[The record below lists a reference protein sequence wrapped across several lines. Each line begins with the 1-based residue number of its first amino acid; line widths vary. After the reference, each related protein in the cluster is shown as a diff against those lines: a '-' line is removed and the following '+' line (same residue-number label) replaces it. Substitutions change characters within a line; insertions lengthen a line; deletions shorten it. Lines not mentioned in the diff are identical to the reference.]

1 MLTTRVVEL
10 STALYF
16 YNYTTTMARK
26 TTKKLT
32 TTQDVMQAIEPMS
45 AMDAMSRL
53 AQVMNDSPTVVKMA
67 NTEWPIKALR
77 PATQWLIAEE
87 SLKIQKSEEGNF
99 TDVIKQFAQNIPSVV
114 KVLTLAILNDKK
126 RIYGDNTDGSFSE
139 EYRAVYDTIMWE
151 TDSQSWIG
159 LLVEVMNM
167 LSLDYFFAST
177 NAIAMIREM
186 ALGKKMTMEEQ
197 KQSLAVPNTVK

>member
-1 MLTTRVVEL
+1 MVRVVEL

-16 YNYTTTMARK
+16 YYYTTMARK

-32 TTQDVMQAIEPMS
+32 TNEDVMRAIEPMS
-45 AMDAMSRL
+45 AIDAMSRL

-99 TDVIKQFAQNIPSVV
+99 SDVIKQFAQNIPSVV

-126 RIYGDNTDGSFSE
+126 RIYGNNTDGTFSE

-197 KQSLAVPNTVK
+197 KQSLAVQNTDR

>member
-1 MLTTRVVEL
+1 MIRVVEL

-16 YNYTTTMARK
+16 YYYTTMARK

-99 TDVIKQFAQNIPSVV
+99 SDVIKQFAQNIPSVV

-197 KQSLAVPNTVK
+197 KQSLAVPNTAR

>member
-1 MLTTRVVEL
+1 MVEL

-16 YNYTTTMARK
+16 YNYYTTTMAKK
-26 TTKKLT
+26 TRNKLT
-32 TTQDVMQAIEPMS
+32 TTQDIVQPTEQMS
-45 AMDAMSRL
+45 ALDAMTRL
-53 AQVMNDSPTVVKMA
+53 AQVMNDSPTIVKMA
-67 NTEWPIKALR
+67 NTEWAIKALR

-126 RIYGDNTDGSFSE
+126 RIYGDNTNGEFSD

-159 LLVEVMNM
+159 LLVEIMNM

-197 KQSLAVPNTVK
+197 KQSLAAPNTAR

>member
-1 MLTTRVVEL
+1 MLITRVVEL

-16 YNYTTTMARK
+16 YYYTTMAKK

-67 NTEWPIKALR
+67 NTEWAIKALR

-126 RIYGDNTDGSFSE
+126 RIYGDNTDGTFSE

-197 KQSLAVPNTVK
+197 KQSLAVPNTAR

>member
-1 MLTTRVVEL
+1 MVEL

-16 YNYTTTMARK
+16 YNYYTTTMAKK
-26 TTKKLT
+26 TRNKLT
-32 TTQDVMQAIEPMS
+32 TTQDIVQPTEQMS
-45 AMDAMSRL
+45 ALDAMTRL
-53 AQVMNDSPTVVKMA
+53 AQVMNDSPTIVKMA
-67 NTEWPIKALR
+67 NTEWAIKALR

-126 RIYGDNTDGSFSE
+126 RIYGDNTNGEFSD

-197 KQSLAVPNTVK
+197 KQSLAVPNTAR

>member
-1 MLTTRVVEL
+1 MIRVVEL

-16 YNYTTTMARK
+16 YYYTTMARK

-99 TDVIKQFAQNIPSVV
+99 SDVIKQFAQNIPSVV

-139 EYRAVYDTIMWE
+139 EYQAVYDTIMWE

-197 KQSLAVPNTVK
+197 KQSLAVPNTAR

>member
-1 MLTTRVVEL
+1 MARVVEL

-16 YNYTTTMARK
+16 YYYTTMARK

-32 TTQDVMQAIEPMS
+32 TNEDVMRAIEPMS

-99 TDVIKQFAQNIPSVV
+99 SDVIKQFAQNIPSVV

-126 RIYGDNTDGSFSE
+126 RIYGNNTDGTFSE

>member
-1 MLTTRVVEL
+1 MVEL

-16 YNYTTTMARK
+16 YNYYTTTMAKK
-26 TTKKLT
+26 TRNKLT
-32 TTQDVMQAIEPMS
+32 TTQDIVQPTEQMS
-45 AMDAMSRL
+45 ALDAMTRL
-53 AQVMNDSPTVVKMA
+53 AQVMNDSPTIVKMA
-67 NTEWPIKALR
+67 NTEWAIKALR

-99 TDVIKQFAQNIPSVV
+99 SDVIKQFAQNIPSVV

-126 RIYGDNTDGSFSE
+126 RIYGDNTDGTFSE
-139 EYRAVYDTIMWE
+139 EYHAVYDTIMWE

-159 LLVEVMNM
+159 LLVEIMNM

-186 ALGKKMTMEEQ
+186 ALGRKMTMEEQ
-197 KQSLAVPNTVK
+197 KQSLAVQNTVK

>member
-1 MLTTRVVEL
+1 MIRVVEL

-16 YNYTTTMARK
+16 YYYTTMARK

-32 TTQDVMQAIEPMS
+32 TNEDVMKAIEPMS
-45 AMDAMSRL
+45 AIDAMSRL

-99 TDVIKQFAQNIPSVV
+99 SDVIKQFAQNIPSVV

-159 LLVEVMNM
+159 LLVEIMNM

-197 KQSLAVPNTVK
+197 KQSLAAPNTAR

>member
-1 MLTTRVVEL
+1 MEL

-16 YNYTTTMARK
+16 LNYTTTMTRK
-26 TTKKLT
+26 NTKKLT
-32 TTQDVMQAIEPMS
+32 TTQDFVQPAEQMS
-45 AMDAMSRL
+45 ALDAMSRL

-99 TDVIKQFAQNIPSVV
+99 SDVIKQFAQNIPSVV

-126 RIYGDNTDGSFSE
+126 RIYGDNTDGTFSE
-139 EYRAVYDTIMWE
+139 EYHAVYDTIMWE

-159 LLVEVMNM
+159 LLVEIMNM

-186 ALGKKMTMEEQ
+186 ALGRKMTMEEQ
-197 KQSLAVPNTVK
+197 KQSLVVPSTVK

>member
-1 MLTTRVVEL
+1 MVRVVEL

-16 YNYTTTMARK
+16 YYYTTMARK

-32 TTQDVMQAIEPMS
+32 TNEDVMKAIEPMS
-45 AMDAMSRL
+45 AIDAMSRL

-99 TDVIKQFAQNIPSVV
+99 SDVIKQFAQNIPSVV

-197 KQSLAVPNTVK
+197 KQSLAVPNTAR

>member
-1 MLTTRVVEL
+1 MVEL

-16 YNYTTTMARK
+16 YNYYTTTMAKK
-26 TTKKLT
+26 TRNKLT
-32 TTQDVMQAIEPMS
+32 TTQDIVQPTEQMS
-45 AMDAMSRL
+45 ALDAMTRL
-53 AQVMNDSPTVVKMA
+53 AQVMNDSPTIVKMA
-67 NTEWPIKALR
+67 NTEWAIKALR

-99 TDVIKQFAQNIPSVV
+99 SDVIKQFAQNIPSVV

-126 RIYGDNTDGSFSE
+126 RIYGDNTDGTFSE

-197 KQSLAVPNTVK
+197 KQSLAVPNTAR

>member
-1 MLTTRVVEL
+1 
-10 STALYF
+10 
-16 YNYTTTMARK
+16 MARK

-32 TTQDVMQAIEPMS
+32 TTQDVTQTVEPMS
-45 AMDAMSRL
+45 ALDAMSRL

-87 SLKIQKSEEGNF
+87 SLKIQKSEDGNF
-99 TDVIKQFAQNIPSVV
+99 SDVIKQFAQNIPSVV

-139 EYRAVYDTIMWE
+139 EYHAVYDTIMWE

-159 LLVEVMNM
+159 LLVEIMNM

-186 ALGKKMTMEEQ
+186 ALGRKMTMEEQ
-197 KQSLAVPNTVK
+197 KQSLVVPSTVK

>member
-1 MLTTRVVEL
+1 MEL

-16 YNYTTTMARK
+16 YNYYTTTMAKK
-26 TTKKLT
+26 TRNKLT
-32 TTQDVMQAIEPMS
+32 TTQDIVQPTEQMS
-45 AMDAMSRL
+45 ALDAMTRL
-53 AQVMNDSPTVVKMA
+53 AQVMNDSPTIVKMA
-67 NTEWPIKALR
+67 NTEWAIKALR

-99 TDVIKQFAQNIPSVV
+99 SDVIKQFAQNIPSVV

-126 RIYGDNTDGSFSE
+126 RIYGDNTDGTFSE

-197 KQSLAVPNTVK
+197 KQSLAVPNTAR